1 MTDVHDKATR
11 SRNMA
16 AIKGQGTKPEI
27 WLRKRLHAAGFRYRL
42 NVRTL
47 PGKPDIVLPKYQAV
61 ILIHGCFWHMHH
73 CPAFRLPKTRTDWW
87 EEKLSAN
94 HKRDIEKHN
103 QLVNAGW
110 RILTIWECAIKGR
123 YRINEA
129 LLLSLVK
136 DWIISGTTSAE
147 LKGAE

>member
-1 MTDVHDKATR
+1 M
-11 SRNMA
+11 SM
-16 AIKGQGTKPEI
+16 TKPCEAET
-27 WLRKRLHAAGFRYRL
+27 WLRKRIHAAGFRYRL
-42 NVRTL
+42 NVSTL
-47 PGKPDIVLPKYQAV
+47 PGKPDIVLPKYKAV
-61 ILIHGCFWHMHH
+61 IFIHGCFWHMHH
-73 CPAFRLPKTRTDWW
+73 CTAFRLPKTSSDWW
-87 EEKLSAN
+87 EEKLATN

-103 QLVNAGW
+103 QLIKAGW

-136 DWIISGTTSAE
+136 DWIISGTESTE